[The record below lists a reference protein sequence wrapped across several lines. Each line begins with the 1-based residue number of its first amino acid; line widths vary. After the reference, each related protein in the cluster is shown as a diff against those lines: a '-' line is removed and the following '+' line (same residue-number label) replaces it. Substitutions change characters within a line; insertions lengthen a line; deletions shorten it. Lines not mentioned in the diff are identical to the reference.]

1 MQTDQFSLSMPL
13 RVRWSEADMQG
24 VVFNAHYMAY
34 FDLAITEYWRVLS
47 KGEQAWLN
55 ETFSRLY
62 VVKATIEFHRP
73 ARFDDQLKV
82 SVRCARLGRSSMTVD
97 FGISRDDEHLV
108 SGQSIY
114 VYAQEGKSLPIPD
127 DLRRR
132 IHGFE
137 KIPPL

>member
-1 MQTDQFSLSMPL
+1 MPTDQFSLSLPL
-13 RVRWSEADMQG
+13 RVRWAEADMQG

-47 KGEQAWLN
+47 KGEQAWLT

-73 ARFDDQLKV
+73 ARFDDQLSV
-82 SVRCARLGRSSMTVD
+82 STRCARLGRSSMTVD
-97 FGISRDDEHLV
+97 FEISRDGEHLV

-114 VYAQEGKSLPIPD
+114 VYAHEGKSLPIPD